1 LKRLTT
7 ISGGKTREAG
17 LLDKLAL
24 ALGTGLYSGFVP
36 GRIATVGAALGL
48 PLAYGLH
55 ALLDWP
61 LYFLVTLALNLA
73 GVWICGRAERILG
86 RDDPREVVY
95 DEIATM
101 PLVFF
106 LAPEL
111 SWRVLAAGFV
121 LHRVFDVSKI
131 LGVDQLQRL
140 PAGWGVMAD
149 DVLASLYAWIVL
161 QALLRAG
168 LT

>member
-1 LKRLTT
+1 MLDRLV
-7 ISGGKTREAG
+7 
-17 LLDKLAL
+17 L

-36 GRIATVGAALGL
+36 GRIATFGAALGL

-55 ALLDWP
+55 ALFSPP
-61 LYFLVTLALNLA
+61 LYLVATLALCLA
-73 GVWICGRAERILG
+73 GVWICGQSERILG
-86 RDDPREVVY
+86 REDPREVVY

-106 LAPEL
+106 LVPEL

-131 LGVDQLQRL
+131 LGVDRLQRL
-140 PAGWGVMAD
+140 PGGWGVMAD
-149 DVLASLYAWIVL
+149 DVLAAAYAWIVL
-161 QALLRAG
+161 QTLVRMG
-168 LT
+168 LS